1 MSSGPCCLPSPLVG
15 LKSTK
20 NVEKS

>member
-1 MSSGPCCLPSPLVG
+1 VSSGPCCLPSPLIG